1 MEREDAPI
9 CTAFQKVNEMSNI
22 FSNDPNKDAMA
33 DRFIRYASIC
43 TQSSEGADD
52 TPSTSCQ
59 RELAVLLYQEL
70 KQMGASEVHYDEVHC
85 YVYAT
90 LPGNLPVDLD
100 RLARREDARSKRR
113 ENMAPIIGLVA
124 HLDTSDAVSA
134 TEIHPRKIDYYDGK
148 VITLNASRG
157 IVSDPSVFTDLQ
169 SQVGNMLIVTDGN
182 SVLGGDDKAGVA
194 EIMELFRFYLEHP
207 EYPHGTVRLMFTP
220 DEEVGCG
227 TMHADL
233 SIFAV
238 DYAYTLDGSE
248 VGEFSYENFNAASAD
263 IVFHGVSTH
272 PGDAYHSMR
281 NATLMAMEFDSL
293 LPAQDRPENTKDYEG
308 FFFLSD
314 IHGTCEETIVSY
326 LIRDFDTQ
334 SFIERKEKLL
344 FAAKTMNQ
352 KYGKGAVTITI
363 EDSYFN
369 MAERILPH
377 PELIEN
383 VKKAMKASG
392 ITPRILPTRGG
403 TDGCVLSFMGVPCP
417 NLGTGAY
424 RYHSRYEY
432 VSIDDMC
439 KCTEIVIRL
448 IGNYA
453 NYELSD

>member
-1 MEREDAPI
+1 
-9 CTAFQKVNEMSNI
+9 MSTI
-22 FSNDPNKDAMA
+22 FSNYPEKEELAE
-33 DRFIRYASIC
+33 RFIRYASIC
-43 TQSSEGADD
+43 TQSSEDAED
-52 TPSTSCQ
+52 TPSTACQ
-59 RELAVLLYQEL
+59 RDLASLLYNEL
-70 KQMGASEVHYDEVHC
+70 IQMGASDVHYDEKHC

-90 LPGNLPVDLD
+90 LPGNIPADKERVLS
-100 RLARREDARSKRR
+100 RSDAKAKRR

-134 TEIHPRKIDYYDGK
+134 TEIHPRKIDCYDGG
-148 VITLNASRG
+148 VIELNKELG
-157 IVSDPSVFTDLQ
+157 IVSDPAAFTNLQ
-169 SQVGNMLIVTDGN
+169 AQKGKMLVVTDGT

-194 EIMELFRFYLEHP
+194 EIMELFRFYLDHP

-227 TMHADL
+227 TMNTDL
-233 SIFAV
+233 SEFAV

-248 VGEFSYENFNAASAD
+248 VGEFSYENFNAATARL
-263 IVFHGVSTH
+263 IFHGVSTH

-281 NATLMAMEFDSL
+281 NAALMVMEYNAL
-293 LPAQDRPENTKDYEG
+293 LPEHDRPENTKDYEG

-314 IHGTCEETIVSY
+314 MSGDCEEAKAEY
-326 LIRDFDTQ
+326 LIRDFDRE
-334 SFIERKEKLL
+334 SFENRKKVLTE
-344 FAAKTMNQ
+344 AAATMNS
-352 KYGKGAVTITI
+352 KYGDGAVTLEIK
-363 EDSYFN
+363 DSYYN
-369 MAERILPH
+369 MAEKINPH
-377 PELIEN
+377 PDLIEN
-383 VKKAMKASG
+383 AHKAMQASG
-392 ITPRILPTRGG
+392 VTPMNLPTRGG

-439 KCTEIVIRL
+439 KCTEIIIRL